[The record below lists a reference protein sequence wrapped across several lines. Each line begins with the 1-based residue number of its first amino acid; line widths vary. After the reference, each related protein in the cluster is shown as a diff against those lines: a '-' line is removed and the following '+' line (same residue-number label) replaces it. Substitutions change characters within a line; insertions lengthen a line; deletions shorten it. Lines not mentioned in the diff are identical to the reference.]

1 MWRRFSEEERRTIW
15 DMREGGVPVKRIA
28 RHLGRQTVSLRKFIA
43 DAGGRRPTP
52 RERSALRLS
61 LAEREEISRGLAAGW
76 SIRAI
81 AADLG
86 RAPSTVCRE
95 VNSNGG
101 RRRNRALPAD
111 RAAERRALRP
121 KRTKWPAVAVCA
133 GPSRPNWS
141 PEQIS
146 SWLADAHPNNP
157 EMQVSHETI
166 YQSLFVQGKGALR
179 KELHTCLRSGRAM
192 RRAKAYT
199 KASHIGAGKLKDM
212 VVISERP
219 PEVADRAVPGH
230 WEGDL
235 IFGKKMTAIATL
247 VERRSRYVML
257 CKLPNGHGAEA
268 VRIALAKRILTLPA
282 TLRRSLTWDQGK
294 EMAEHVRFSVET
306 GVAVYF
312 CDPKSPWQRGTNE
325 NTNGLL
331 RQYLPKNA
339 DLSPY
344 SQQQLNAIARS
355 LNRRPRQT
363 LGWMTP
369 SQAFAEAVALTLE
382 DAPGGC
388 HTPAHRRHASLGYG
402 PRGRGHFRALSGG
415 LRADPSPGA
424 SESSFDQV
432 HTSPQLVGAIV
443 GAGRYWRL
451 GGVPPG
457 TDPPAACRI

>member
-1 MWRRFSEEERRTIW
+1 MARFSPEDRRTIW
-15 DMREGGVPVKRIA
+15 DMREAGVPVKRIA
-28 RHLGRQTVSLRKFIA
+28 RHLGRQNSSLRRFIA
-43 DAGGRRPTP
+43 DAGSRRPTL
-52 RERSALRLS
+52 RERSELRLT
-61 LAEREEISRGLAAGW
+61 LAEREEISRGVAAEW

-81 AADLG
+81 AAELG

-95 VNSNGG
+95 VNANGG
-101 RRRNRALPAD
+101 RRRYRALPAD
-111 RAAERRALRP
+111 RAADRRALRP
-121 KRTKWPAVAVCA
+121 KRTKLARCPRLRRAVEAKLED
-133 GPSRPNWS
+133 NWS

-146 SWLADAHPNNP
+146 SWLADVHPHDP

-179 KELHTCLRSGRAM
+179 KELHVCLRSGRAM
-192 RRAKAYT
+192 RRAKAYS
-199 KASHIGAGKLKDM
+199 KASHVGAGKLKDM
-212 VVISERP
+212 VMISERP

-247 VERRSRYVML
+247 VERHSRYVML
-257 CKLPNGHGAEA
+257 CKLPNGYGAEA

-282 TLRRSLTWDQGK
+282 NLRRSLTWDQGK
-294 EMAEHVRFSVET
+294 EMAEHVRFSVDT

-331 RQYLPKNA
+331 RQYLSKNA
-339 DLSPY
+339 DLSLY

-369 SQAFAEAVALTLE
+369 SQAFAKAVAM
-382 DAPGGC
+382 
-388 HTPAHRRHASLGYG
+388 TP
-402 PRGRGHFRALSGG
+402 
-415 LRADPSPGA
+415 
-424 SESSFDQV
+424 
-432 HTSPQLVGAIV
+432 
-443 GAGRYWRL
+443 
-451 GGVPPG
+451 
-457 TDPPAACRI
+457 